1 MVRITIL
8 GRFPPTD
15 SAMLSS
21 ILRPFFKGPP
31 SNYSLP
37 FYTSLV
43 SERYSW
49 AVSSYGFRDAF
60 EHTLPLLQGASLQ
73 LFASV
78 LHLSSFGT
86 LFLDGFL
93 LWIP

>member
-1 MVRITIL
+1 M
-8 GRFPPTD
+8 D

-43 SERYSW
+43 WNIILGRFPPTDSVMLRHTSALRYTL
-49 AVSSYGFRDAF
+49 VSDHANSY
-60 EHTLPLLQGASLQ
+60 
-73 LFASV
+73 SV
-78 LHLSSFGT
+78 LHLSSVG
-86 LFLDGFL
+86 
-93 LWIP
+93 